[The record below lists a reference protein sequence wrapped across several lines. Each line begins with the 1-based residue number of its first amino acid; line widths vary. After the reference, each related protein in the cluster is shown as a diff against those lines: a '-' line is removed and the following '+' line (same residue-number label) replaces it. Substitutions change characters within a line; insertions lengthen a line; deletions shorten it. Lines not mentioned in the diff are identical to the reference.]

1 MGEFREKNE
10 WQILNSRQIL
20 AFAIQLWIKMC
31 NKACYS
37 YFWPQS
43 WQQFVLRNGTVP
55 DMQDERLIRLEQE
68 AEQSI
73 QILLDISR
81 LPLGSRLMIPS
92 DATFVP
98 LVEDMH
104 DKQTPDWSLGER
116 ISSSQFI
123 CMVSDEQ
130 MISHNSNTG
139 TRQLFLLPHTL
150 LACNMQVSLFV
161 NRKTIHVSYF
171 KLPLLRLNT
180 STASRWI
187 AGRQLSL
194 FTEDCYA

>member
-10 WQILNSRQIL
+10 CQVLNSNWQILT
-20 AFAIQLWIKMC
+20 FAIQLWVKMLKSA
-31 NKACYS
+31 NS

-43 WQQFVLRNGTVP
+43 WQQFVWRNGTVP

-130 MISHNSNTG
+130 MMSHNSNAG
-139 TRQLFLLPHTL
+139 TTQLFLLPH
-150 LACNMQVSLFV
+150 N
-161 NRKTIHVSYF
+161 
-171 KLPLLRLNT
+171 
-180 STASRWI
+180 
-187 AGRQLSL
+187 L
-194 FTEDCYA
+194 FTSGV

>member
-1 MGEFREKNE
+1 
-10 WQILNSRQIL
+10 
-20 AFAIQLWIKMC
+20 
-31 NKACYS
+31 
-37 YFWPQS
+37 
-43 WQQFVLRNGTVP
+43 
-55 DMQDERLIRLEQE
+55 MQDERLIRLEQE

-104 DKQTPDWSLGER
+104 DKQTPNWSLGER

-123 CMVSDEQ
+123 CMVSDEK
-130 MISHNSNTG
+130 MMSHNSNAG
-139 TRQLFLLPHTL
+139 TTQIFLLPHTL
-150 LACNMQVSLFV
+150 LACNVQVFLFV
-161 NRKTIHVSYF
+161 NRKAIHVSYF

-180 STASRWI
+180 STASRSI

-194 FTEDCYA
+194 FTEDCHA